1 MPAGRGL
8 GDTPTRWQDVVSGD
22 REGRHVGKRVEAAQY
37 FGEEWCARARE
48 LTAGILPRRSGID
61 ARLQYEVRS
70 ENCCW
75 RWFQLIEDGQL
86 RDWAVGEVADPEL
99 EIRWDLGAALAIWR
113 QEVDGT
119 EALART
125 TIATDTAGGIYAG
138 APPPANL
145 GPQPSLAD
153 LPQVKGATVGVQFH
167 LWSGPFGD
175 VRYFISVVDGQLVG
189 QDFGILAQPDAV
201 IELPYRDY
209 MRYEHGDITVLELVS
224 MGRLEAAEGPL
235 VTYAGLIE
243 SPEFEQAMR
252 GCSPP
257 GIALGA
263 LGEVAATPGY
273 RAAMTELALTAEE
286 P

>member
-1 MPAGRGL
+1 
-8 GDTPTRWQDVVSGD
+8 
-22 REGRHVGKRVEAAQY
+22 VEATHY
-37 FGEEWCARARE
+37 FSEGWCARARE
-48 LTAGILPRRSGID
+48 LTTGILPRRPGIN
-61 ARLQYEVRS
+61 ARIQYEVRS
-70 ENCCW
+70 EERVW
-75 RWFQLIEDGQL
+75 RWFQLLEDGQV
-86 RDWAVGEVADPEL
+86 RNWAVGELSDPEL
-99 EIRWDLGAALAIWR
+99 VIRWDLATALAVLR

-125 TIATDTAGGIYAG
+125 TIATDADGDDYLG

-145 GPQPSLAD
+145 GSQPSLAD

-175 VRYFISVVDGQLVG
+175 VIYFISVLDGQMVG
-189 QDFGILAQPDAV
+189 QDFGILRQPDAV

-243 SPEFEQAMR
+243 SPEFEKAMR
-252 GCSPP
+252 RCSPP
-257 GIALGA
+257 GVALGA

-273 RAAMTELALTAEE
+273 RAAMTELASTAEE